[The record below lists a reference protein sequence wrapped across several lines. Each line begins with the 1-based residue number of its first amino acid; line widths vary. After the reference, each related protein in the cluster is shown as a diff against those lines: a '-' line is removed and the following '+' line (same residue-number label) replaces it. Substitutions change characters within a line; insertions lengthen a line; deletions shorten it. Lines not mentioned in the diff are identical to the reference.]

1 MEPVNTPEEN
11 NPGQRTY
18 DMYRA
23 TRRATSFFF
32 FAMVSLLFR
41 TMILPFIFAPLGIF
55 FAYLAKGKRA
65 KNDILNNLVIFFC
78 VVVLVVNTA
87 FCGYVFYS
95 VNHDTPMHRQFNEVS
110 EQLYG
115 ISFEEYLSQ
124 TSNAIKTA
132 GGSLE

>member
-11 NPGQRTY
+11 NAGQKTY

-55 FAYLAKGKRA
+55 FAYLAKGKRE
-65 KNDILNNLVIFFC
+65 KNDVINNLVIFFC
-78 VVVLVVNTA
+78 VVVLVINTA

-95 VNHDTPMHRQFNEVS
+95 LNHDTPMHKQFDEVS
-110 EQLYG
+110 ERLYG
-115 ISFEEYLSQ
+115 VSFEEYWAQ
-124 TSNAIKTA
+124 TTNALKAA
-132 GGSLE
+132 GGTVE